1 MSERIL
7 PSGWVWTT
15 FEDCADVITGTTPSK
30 KDPTNYGDYLP
41 FVKPPELKDCEISEA
56 ADNLSEKGAKF
67 ARVLPP
73 HSVLVSCIGN
83 LGKTGINRIPIAF
96 NQQINAIIFPNGI
109 EPKYGFYYCQTA
121 AVKDYLY
128 KIASATTVT
137 IVNKSKF
144 QTTPFPLP
152 PLPEQHRIVAEIEKQ
167 LTRLDAGVA
176 ALRRAQANLRR
187 YKATVLKAACEGRLV
202 PQDPADEPAA
212 TLLQRILA
220 ERRQRWEA
228 EQIVRGKDP
237 KKLKYKEP
245 ASPDTSELPELPER
259 WVWATVEQIGATG
272 EQPVLTGPFGSN
284 LGRSDFIAS
293 GVPVLTI
300 GCLTEQGLSL
310 DKASYISD
318 AKASELKRY
327 RVKSGDLLF
336 SRMAT
341 VGRADMV
348 TTKFEGAII
357 NYHLMRLRLAEDVIN
372 PIFFI
377 SYVRGAETVV
387 DYVREVNHGATRDGI
402 NTRQLLALPVA
413 LPPLAEQQRI
423 VAEVERR
430 LSVVEELDA
439 AVEANLKRAGRL
451 RQAVLKR
458 AFEGRLVPQD
468 PNDEPA
474 CLLLERIRAAREGAG
489 GKNNRK
495 SSRQQKRRRGEVS
508 DKQLRLL

>member
-1 MSERIL
+1 MSERTL
-7 PSGWVWTT
+7 PPGWVWTT
-15 FEDCADVITGTTPSK
+15 LEDTCEIIMGQSPPSETYNEEGIGLPFYQGKAEFGDLYPAPVKWCSEPKKIAEADDILISVRAPVGPTNLCREKSCIGRGLAAIRPRIAMGSLYFLYWLRYVEQEWDSKATGTTFK
-30 KDPTNYGDYLP
+30 A
-41 FVKPPELKDCEISEA
+41 IS
-56 ADNLSEKGAKF
+56 G
-67 ARVLPP
+67 
-73 HSVLVSCIGN
+73 SVLRTQEI
-83 LGKTGINRIPIAF
+83 
-96 NQQINAIIFPNGI
+96 
-109 EPKYGFYYCQTA
+109 
-121 AVKDYLY
+121 
-128 KIASATTVT
+128 
-137 IVNKSKF
+137 
-144 QTTPFPLP
+144 PLP

-176 ALRRAQANLRR
+176 ALRRAQAKLRR
-187 YKATVLKAACEGRLV
+187 YKAAVLKAACEGRLV
-202 PQDPADEPAA
+202 PQDPADEPASA
-212 TLLQRILA
+212 LLQRILA
-220 ERRQRWEA
+220 ERRERWEA
-228 EQIVRGKDP
+228 EQIARGKDP
-237 KKLKYKEP
+237 KKLKYEEP
-245 ASPDTSELPELPER
+245 APPDTLEVPELPEG
-259 WVWATVEQIGATG
+259 WCWATVEQIGATG

-310 DKASYISD
+310 DKAFYISD

-372 PIFFI
+372 PSFFI
-377 SYVRGAETVV
+377 SYVRGSETVV

-423 VAEVERR
+423 VAEVERC
-430 LSVVEELDA
+430 LSVVEGLEA
-439 AVEANLKRAGRL
+439 SIEANLKRAGRL

-458 AFEGRLVPQD
+458 AFEGKLVPQD

-474 CLLLERIRAAREGAG
+474 GLLLERIRVEREKPEAG
-489 GKNNRK
+489 GKSHRK
-495 SSRQQKRRRGEVS
+495 PSRQRKRGRGKVP

>member
-1 MSERIL
+1 
-7 PSGWVWTT
+7 
-15 FEDCADVITGTTPSK
+15 
-30 KDPTNYGDYLP
+30 
-41 FVKPPELKDCEISEA
+41 
-56 ADNLSEKGAKF
+56 
-67 ARVLPP
+67 
-73 HSVLVSCIGN
+73 
-83 LGKTGINRIPIAF
+83 
-96 NQQINAIIFPNGI
+96 
-109 EPKYGFYYCQTA
+109 
-121 AVKDYLY
+121 
-128 KIASATTVT
+128 
-137 IVNKSKF
+137 
-144 QTTPFPLP
+144 
-152 PLPEQHRIVAEIEKQ
+152 VAEIEKQ

-176 ALRRAQANLRR
+176 ALRRAQAKLRR
-187 YKATVLKAACEGRLV
+187 YKAAVLKAACEGRLV
-202 PQDPADEPAA
+202 PQDPADEPASA
-212 TLLQRILA
+212 LLQRILA
-220 ERRQRWEA
+220 ERRERWEA
-228 EQIVRGKDP
+228 EQIARGKDP
-237 KKLKYKEP
+237 KKLKYEEP
-245 ASPDTSELPELPER
+245 APPDTLEVPELPEG
-259 WVWATVEQIGATG
+259 WCWATVEQIGATG

-310 DKASYISD
+310 DKAFYISD

-372 PIFFI
+372 PSFFI
-377 SYVRGAETVV
+377 SYVRGSETVV

-423 VAEVERR
+423 VAEVERC
-430 LSVVEELDA
+430 LSVVEGLEA
-439 AVEANLKRAGRL
+439 SIEANLKRAGRL

-458 AFEGRLVPQD
+458 AFEGKLVPQD

-474 CLLLERIRAAREGAG
+474 GLLLERIRVEREKPEAG
-489 GKNNRK
+489 GKSHRK
-495 SSRQQKRRRGEVS
+495 PSRQQKRGRGKVP

>member
-1 MSERIL
+1 MSERTL
-7 PSGWVWTT
+7 PPGWVWTT
-15 FEDCADVITGTTPSK
+15 LEDTCEIIMGQSPPSETYNEEGIGLPFYQGKAEFGDLYPAPVKWCSEPKKIAEADDILISVRAPVGPTNLCREKSCIGRGLAAIRPRIEMGSLYFLYWLRYIEQEWDSKATGTTFK
-30 KDPTNYGDYLP
+30 A
-41 FVKPPELKDCEISEA
+41 IS
-56 ADNLSEKGAKF
+56 G
-67 ARVLPP
+67 
-73 HSVLVSCIGN
+73 SVLRTQEI
-83 LGKTGINRIPIAF
+83 
-96 NQQINAIIFPNGI
+96 
-109 EPKYGFYYCQTA
+109 
-121 AVKDYLY
+121 
-128 KIASATTVT
+128 
-137 IVNKSKF
+137 
-144 QTTPFPLP
+144 PLP

-187 YKATVLKAACEGRLV
+187 YKAAVLKAACEGRLV
-202 PQDPADEPAA
+202 PQDPADEPASA
-212 TLLQRILA
+212 LLQRILA

-228 EQIVRGKDP
+228 EQIARGKDP

-245 ASPDTSELPELPER
+245 APPDTSELPELPEG
-259 WVWATVEQIGATG
+259 WAWATVEQIGAIG
-272 EQPVLTGPFGSN
+272 EQAVLTGPFGSN

-310 DKASYISD
+310 DKAFYVSD
-318 AKASELKRY
+318 AKAFELKRY

-341 VGRADMV
+341 VGRAGMV

-430 LSVVEELDA
+430 LSVVEELEA
-439 AVEANLKRAGRL
+439 AVEANLKRAERL

-458 AFEGRLVPQD
+458 AFEGKLVPQD
-468 PNDEPA
+468 PDDEPA
-474 CLLLERIRAAREGAG
+474 SLLLECIRAEREGLESG
-489 GKNNRK
+489 GKSNRK
-495 SSRQQKRRRGEVS
+495 SSRQQKKGRGKVS